1 MVKVEGAK
9 NFGIGLGLIVEDA
22 LFAVRLDF
30 TIFQVEINSKSSVLF
45 HDDEVSVIDGGA
57 ALAEKEAAGGDAILM
72 IAMAVCHNAE
82 ALLIFR
88 VGEACDKDIALAV
101 DRDSMLVPEFLNFGY
116 QNQSLLSGT

>member
-1 MVKVEGAK
+1 MENA
-9 NFGIGLGLIVEDA
+9 LIAILID
-22 LFAVRLDF
+22 FAV
-30 TIFQVEINSKSSVLF
+30 FQIKINSKSSVLF

-101 DRDSMLVPEFLNFGY
+101 ARDRMLVPEFLNFGY
-116 QNQSLLSGT
+116 QNQSLLSDT